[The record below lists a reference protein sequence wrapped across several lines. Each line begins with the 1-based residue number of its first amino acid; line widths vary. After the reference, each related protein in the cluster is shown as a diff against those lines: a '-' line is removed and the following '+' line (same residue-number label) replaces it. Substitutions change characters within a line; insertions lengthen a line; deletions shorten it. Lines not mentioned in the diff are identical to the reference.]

1 MIRRSER
8 RFALAEGQQV
18 SGVAALPEGPR
29 TDTTVVLAHGAGTD
43 MTNPQLV
50 AIADALAEAGFAT
63 LRFNFPYKER
73 KGRAPDPAAVLEG
86 CYRAVLEQ
94 VRQDPALRARRL
106 VIGGR
111 SMGGRMASHLAAAG
125 EAIDGLLFLG
135 YPLHPAGQPERL
147 RIAHLDRITVPMLFL
162 TGTRDALCRL
172 DLLRPVLARLP
183 GATLHLIE
191 DGDHSFAV
199 RVRSGRD
206 AAAVRREIV
215 GASVDWLRTAV
226 GAAAADPV

>member
-1 MIRRSER
+1 VIRRSER

-73 KGRAPDPAAVLEG
+73 RGRAPDPAAVLEG

-94 VRQDPALRARRL
+94 VRQDPRCARAPGDRRALDGRPWPRTWPRRGSDRWPALSRLPVAPGRPTRAPAYCAPRPHHRADAVPHRNTRRL
-106 VIGGR
+106 VPAG
-111 SMGGRMASHLAAAG
+111 SLAAGVGA
-125 EAIDGLLFLG
+125 
-135 YPLHPAGQPERL
+135 
-147 RIAHLDRITVPMLFL
+147 
-162 TGTRDALCRL
+162 
-172 DLLRPVLARLP
+172 LP

-191 DGDHSFAV
+191 DGDRCAV

-215 GASVDWLRTAV
+215 GASVDWLHRRRRHRCRSV
-226 GAAAADPV
+226 